1 MVVRNNIIVILGSA
15 KENVCNHQR
24 EYLVDERISETL
36 RKGNAKSFRGNDL
49 HGGLTAMATPGQGIS
64 LAGSESGRVCGRILH
79 VRVSLRENWN
89 SIQSR
94 NKVHMS
100 NEWLDLGPRLEA
112 ENKTMRDEL
121 RSLRKEVSQLKASIS
136 HLESEV
142 RSRR

>member
-1 MVVRNNIIVILGSA
+1 
-15 KENVCNHQR
+15 
-24 EYLVDERISETL
+24 
-36 RKGNAKSFRGNDL
+36 
-49 HGGLTAMATPGQGIS
+49 
-64 LAGSESGRVCGRILH
+64 
-79 VRVSLRENWN
+79 
-89 SIQSR
+89 
-94 NKVHMS
+94 MS